1 MNTIWLSF
9 GWVEPIVCS
18 DYMTTLGSG
27 RTSILGRFLLILSFP
42 MIPLNLIVYHM
53 NSPLGYFIFKA
64 PVPNAPVTW
73 IVNAFGM
80 SSQSGFGIQQSN
92 IEYSSVRPFYM
103 NVEMPSVCLIGE
115 QIGIRISIFNYLP
128 YEIEVIVVLARSP
141 HYKFVHVEPFGRVQ
155 VRPTIPLLQLFIY

>member
-1 MNTIWLSF
+1 MGLLYSNIKMFYDITKL
-9 GWVEPIVCS
+9 
-18 DYMTTLGSG
+18 DYS
-27 RTSILGRFLLILSFP
+27 LL
-42 MIPLNLIVYHM
+42 V
-53 NSPLGYFIFKA
+53 SPLGYFIFKA

-103 NVEMPSVCLIGE
+103 NVEMPSVCMIGE

-128 YEIEVIVVLARSP
+128 YEIEVIVVLARSID
-141 HYKFVHVEPFGRVQ
+141 YKFVHVEPFGRVQ
-155 VRPTIPLLQLFIY
+155 V